1 MPPAPRPTNSLRIVF
16 IAAGDIGLPSL
27 DALISS
33 PDHDLVAL
41 VTQPDRP
48 TGRSQ
53 KLTPPRVKTRALA
66 ARIPV
71 LQPERIRDAV
81 AELQSLRADVF
92 VVVAYGQILPRG
104 VLDVPEKACLN
115 IHASLLPRHRGASPI
130 QAAIREGDAETGVTI
145 MWMDE
150 GLDTGDILLSIP
162 VAILP
167 EDTGATLHDRLAET
181 APGCL
186 MRALHEIA
194 AGGAPR
200 TPQDPSRSTLTKKLA
215 RSDGHIAWH
224 RSAEEIERLVRA
236 YDPWPGTYCLLPAS
250 GGKASVLKVHRA
262 RLAERAGPHATAGA
276 VLSADE
282 GLLVACGAGVLELLE
297 LQLEGG
303 RRLRAAEFLRGHP
316 LAAGLLLQ

>member
-1 MPPAPRPTNSLRIVF
+1 MPPALCPAPSLRIVF

-27 DALISS
+27 EALIAS

-48 TGRSQ
+48 AGRSQ
-53 KLTPPRVKTRALA
+53 ERKPPKVKLRALTA
-66 ARIPV
+66 GVPV

-81 AELQSLRADVF
+81 GELQSLHADVF
-92 VVVAYGQILPRG
+92 VVVAYGQILSRA
-104 VLDVPEKACLN
+104 VLDVPAKACLN

-130 QAAIREGDAETGVTI
+130 QAAIREGDAETGITI

-150 GLDTGDILLSIP
+150 GLDTGEILLSEP

-167 EDTGATLHDRLAET
+167 EDTGGSLHDRLAAA

-186 MRALHEIA
+186 MRALEAIA
-194 AGGAPR
+194 MGAAPR
-200 TPQDPSRSTLTKKLA
+200 VPQDSSRSTLTKKLE
-215 RSDGHIAWH
+215 RRHGRIAWH

-236 YDPWPGTYCLLPAS
+236 YDPWPGTFCLLPVS
-250 GGKASVLKVHRA
+250 GGKAPVLKVHRA
-262 RLAERAGPHATAGA
+262 RLAEKAGSQPSGGT
-276 VLSADE
+276 VLFTDG
-282 GLLVACGAGVLELLE
+282 GLFVACGAGVLELLE

-303 RRLRAAEFLRGHP
+303 KRLRAAEFLRGHP
-316 LAAGLLLQ
+316 LTAGVVLQ